1 MKDSSD
7 APATAQNTSIK
18 ADDSKVPSMFRALA
32 NRNYQYFFAGQ
43 LVSLIGTWMQTIAE
57 AWLVYK
63 LTNSTVLLGL
73 ISFSGQIPV
82 FFLAPI
88 GGAIADRYD
97 RRKVLICTQSAA
109 MILTGTFAVLVLTDA
124 MQISF
129 LFVLAIALG
138 LVNSFDIPTR
148 QSFIVDLV
156 KREDLTNAIAL
167 NSSMFNG
174 ARIVGPAVGGLL
186 VASVGAGWCFAI
198 NSLSYIAVISGLLL
212 ISVQAKP
219 KLVETNGSAVSR
231 IVEGF
236 SFVAKT
242 SPIRSL
248 LLLLGTVSLMGTPYS
263 VLMPIFSDQIL
274 HGGAEGL
281 GMLMGAAGVGAL
293 AGALTMAARK
303 GLKGIGRW
311 IALATAGFGTSI
323 ILFSFSRSFWLS
335 AALLVPAGF
344 AMMIQMSSSNTL
356 IQSMVPDN
364 LRGRVMAVY
373 SMMFMG
379 MAPLGSVL
387 AGTLATHIGAP
398 YTVAIGGTVCI
409 GGAIIFALNLPAF
422 RINARE
428 IIVGLNMSSGS
439 PVDRA
444 IGDARILS
452 QAPNKDL
459 AKQKP
464 AEANYN

>member
-1 MKDSSD
+1 
-7 APATAQNTSIK
+7 
-18 ADDSKVPSMFRALA
+18 MFRALKT
-32 NRNYQYFFAGQ
+32 RNYQYFFAGQ
-43 LVSLIGTWMQTIAE
+43 LLSLIGTWMQTVAE

-63 LTNSTVLLGL
+63 LTGSTVLLGL

-88 GGAIADRYD
+88 GGAIADKYD
-97 RRKVLICTQSAA
+97 RRKILIFTQSTA
-109 MILTGTFAVLVLTDA
+109 MILAGTFAFLTITGS
-124 MQISF
+124 MQIHH
-129 LFVLAIALG
+129 LFVLAVALG
-138 LVNSFDIPTR
+138 LVNAFDIPTR

-174 ARIVGPAVGGLL
+174 ARIVGPAIGGLL

-198 NSLSYIAVISGLLL
+198 NSVSYIAVITGLLL
-212 ISVQAKP
+212 IKIDVKKTIEQ
-219 KLVETNGSAVSR
+219 TGTAVSR

-236 SFVAKT
+236 TFVAKT

-274 HGGAEGL
+274 NGGAEGL
-281 GMLMGAAGVGAL
+281 GLLMGAAGVGAL

-335 AALLVPAGF
+335 ALLLVPAGF
-344 AMMIQMSSSNTL
+344 AMMIQMSASNTL

-379 MAPLGSVL
+379 VAPLGSML
-387 AGTLATHIGAP
+387 AGTLATTRLGAP
-398 YTVAIGGTVCI
+398 YTVAIGGAVCI
-409 GGAIIFALNLPAF
+409 GAAALFASNLEAF
-422 RINARE
+422 RRNARE

-459 AKQKP
+459 GERKP
-464 AEANYN
+464 VGAN

>member
-1 MKDSSD
+1 MSQIAED
-7 APATAQNTSIK
+7 AIQITENGNSRFSA
-18 ADDSKVPSMFRALA
+18 VFRALK
-32 NRNYQYFFAGQ
+32 NPNYRYFFAGQ
-43 LVSLIGTWMQTIAE
+43 LISLIGTWMQTVAE

-63 LTNSTVLLGL
+63 LTGSTVLLGL
-73 ISFSGQIPV
+73 ISFAGQIPV

-88 GGAIADRYD
+88 GGAIADKYNRQ
-97 RRKVLICTQSAA
+97 RILIFTQSAS
-109 MILTGTFAVLVLTDA
+109 MILAGTFAVLTLTGA
-124 MQISF
+124 MQISH
-129 LFVLAIALG
+129 LFILAISLG

-174 ARIVGPAVGGLL
+174 AHIVGPAIAGLL
-186 VASVGAGWCFAI
+186 VASVGEGWCFAI
-198 NSLSYIAVISGLLL
+198 NAVSYTAVIGGLLL
-212 ISVQAKP
+212 IKINKQKISPIA
-219 KLVETNGSAVSR
+219 GSTVSK
-231 IVEGF
+231 ITEGF
-236 SFVAKT
+236 RYVAKN

-274 HGGAEGL
+274 NGGAQGL
-281 GMLMGAAGVGAL
+281 GFLMGAAGIGAL

-311 IALATAGFGTSI
+311 IAFATAAFGTSI
-323 ILFSFSRSFWLS
+323 ILFSFSRNFWLS
-335 AALLVPAGF
+335 ALLLVPAGF
-344 AMMIQMSSSNTL
+344 SMMIQMSASNTL
-356 IQSMVPDN
+356 IQSMVPDS

-379 MAPLGSVL
+379 MAPLGSML

-398 YTVAIGGTVCI
+398 YTVALGGIVCI
-409 GGAIIFALNLPAF
+409 GAAILFASNLEAF
-422 RINARE
+422 RRNARE

-452 QAPNKDL
+452 QAPNKNLEERDL
-459 AKQKP
+459 IEAK
-464 AEANYN
+464 